1 MAFIRLEW
9 DNACKVCDADKVAE
23 SGSTQ
28 RTIGR
33 GVAAVA
39 VLVIVIIVVVV
50 IVVVVVVVLLVT
62 HDIFNKDLNDNCS
75 WLFLKC

>member
-39 VLVIVIIVVVV
+39 IVVIVIIVVVV
-50 IVVVVVVVLLVT
+50 IVVLLVT

-75 WLFLKC
+75 WFQHF